1 MPCGRYNGE
10 VDIPSMFAI
19 SRSLGLPLCPTAAR
33 RGDFPKGV
41 VKRFTD
47 E

>member
-19 SRSLGLPLCPTAAR
+19 SRSLRLPPCLTVTR
-33 RGDFPKGV
+33 RGEFPKGV